1 MVEHTQ
7 EAMPGTI
14 EVVRPAAPGDGVVRA
29 DEDAAAGAEL
39 VPAGRPLRP
48 QDLGLLAAAGV
59 TELEV
64 HARPRVAIVST
75 GDEVVDPATAALAAG
90 QVRDACAV
98 ALAALVREAGGEPD
112 PRGIVPDDRDALAA
126 VLGDAVASCD
136 VVVVSAGSSVGA
148 RDETAAVVAAL
159 AVGTAYSVP
168 PARLKRYPVVASM
181 CVSGVRSAIVNLGV
195 AAHFSAALSSGPAIP
210 DAVWALTLFVLPFSL
225 AIAILKDVP
234 DAEGDR
240 RHQIATFTVRHG
252 GRTVMRAGLAVLT
265 CAYVGMALLGPLLVD
280 GAQPVVLAAGHL
292 AALALLWL
300 AARGVDPSDHAGF
313 TRFYLRVWQLF
324 FLEYAVV
331 PLSCL
336 AS

>member
-1 MVEHTQ
+1 M
-7 EAMPGTI
+7 
-14 EVVRPAAPGDGVVRA
+14 
-29 DEDAAAGAEL
+29 AAAGAAA
-39 VPAGRPLRP
+39 VPARAAVVLWRFSRPHTIVGTAVSVAGLFVIVAAGLDRVDPGRAAFHLFWTLVAALSVNVFIVGINQISDVEIDRINKPFLP
-48 QDLGLLAAAGV
+48 IAAGDLGRDAAWWIVAAAGALPV
-59 TELEV
+59 LL
-64 HARPRVAIVST
+64 AIT
-75 GDEVVDPATAALAAG
+75 QGAL
-90 QVRDACAV
+90 
-98 ALAALVREAGGEPD
+98 
-112 PRGIVPDDRDALAA
+112 
-126 VLGDAVASCD
+126 
-136 VVVVSAGSSVGA
+136 
-148 RDETAAVVAAL
+148 ETAAVAGAL

-195 AAHFSAALSSGPAIP
+195 AAHFSAALASGPAIP

-280 GAQPVVLAAGHL
+280 GAQPVALAGGHL